1 MRVKLFAACAA
12 LLLVGLPAAA
22 QNVPKDRGEVA
33 APGGHLSGNPKIALV
48 KVADG
53 FHDPIGISSAYD
65 GSGRLFVVERVG
77 IVRLI
82 GKDGK
87 VQGEPF
93 IDLTKINP
101 LGNDVQTG
109 FVEQGL
115 WSVAFHPKFKDNGY
129 VYLHY
134 SSLPFNG
141 ASMVLRV
148 TVDPK
153 SPNVVS
159 AEQINKSAKAIM
171 LMPQPYY
178 NHNGGAM
185 QFGPDGYLYL
195 GKGDG
200 GWEGDPLDAGQRLD
214 TTMGKLLR
222 INVDVP
228 DDSTPYLIPKDN
240 PFGSAATPRLM
251 SLFGV
256 TEEQFSKIRMISRPE
271 IWAYGLRNPWQIHFD
286 KKTGDLFIA
295 DVGQNHWENI
305 FWQPKGSKGGEN
317 YGWKLNAGA
326 HCFPITGADT
336 TCPQVGVLPIANY
349 PHQTAYP
356 GGPQLKAGTGC
367 SVIGMGVA
375 HYGGLDGAYLV
386 GDWCSGRLWG
396 IGWDK
401 SKSKWEMQELLQ
413 AQLQFTGGNVDE
425 DGTVLAT
432 NCYCFYTDDKGA
444 MANPLG
450 AVWRVLPAD
459 KVPAGAETAKVV
471 KASD

>member
-12 LLLVGLPAAA
+12 ILLAGLPAAA
-22 QNVPKDRGEVA
+22 QNVPKERGDVA
-33 APGGHLSGNPKIALV
+33 APGGHLPGNPNIALV

-77 IVRLI
+77 IVKLI

-87 VQGEPF
+87 VQSEPF

-115 WSVAFHPKFKDNGY
+115 WSVAFHPKFKENGY
-129 VYLHY
+129 VFLHY

-159 AEQINKSAKAIM
+159 AEQINKTAKAIM

-214 TTMGKLLR
+214 TTMGKILR

-228 DDSTPYLIPKDN
+228 DDSIPYLIPKDN
-240 PFGSAATPRLM
+240 PFASAATPRLM

-256 TEEQFSKIRMISRPE
+256 TEETFSKIRMISRPE
-271 IWAYGLRNPWQIHFD
+271 IWAYGVRNPWQIQFD

-295 DVGQNHWENI
+295 DVGQNQWENV
-305 FWQPKGSKGGEN
+305 FFQPKASKGGEN

-326 HCFPITGADT
+326 HCFPITGPDT

-349 PHQTAYP
+349 AHGTEYP
-356 GGPQLKAGTGC
+356 GGPAVKTGGC

-375 HYGGLDGAYLV
+375 YYGGLDGAYLF

-396 IGWDK
+396 VGWDK
-401 SKSKWEMQELLQ
+401 SKNKWEMQELLQ

-471 KASD
+471 KANK